1 MNVVK
6 SATRKKKEKIPD
18 YLIYEVMDGKPY
30 YRKGYRDVLNKTKTL
45 EEIMGSS
52 TLQFILVDYLLGI
65 IYSFIDRSKY
75 YIATNEAGLH
85 FKKKNNIANDIA
97 IYNKALLTPDKIS
110 KKYADVPPQV
120 VIEIDTKV
128 ETEND
133 TIGINLKTQKM
144 LDFGVER
151 VIWIFT
157 ESRKVMVAVAGEDWL
172 IKDWNKDVEIMDG
185 HLFNIAT
192 YLEKEGIKLEEQ
204 A

>member
-1 MNVVK
+1 MNATK
-6 SATRKKKEKIPD
+6 SISRKGKEKIPD
-18 YLIYEVMDGKPY
+18 YLIYEVIDGKPY
-30 YRKGYRDVLNKTKTL
+30 YRKGYRDVMNKTKTL

-157 ESRKVMVAVAGEDWL
+157 ESRKIMVATPGEDWL

-192 YLEKEGIKLEEQ
+192 YLEKEGIKLEE
-204 A
+204 